1 MISFC
6 EERFPTDIS
15 YGISGGPNFNTEI
28 VETAVGNEFR
38 NMRTPYSRSKYNLA
52 SAIKTEEQLH
62 KVIGFFRAMRGRA
75 IAFRFK
81 DWLDYKATQQFIA
94 IADGRRKKYQLVKS
108 YDIGTLA
115 EVRKISKPVPGS
127 VKVYVNNKRELKL
140 NIDHQSGAILF
151 YLAPP
156 KGAVIRADFEFDV
169 AVRFDSDNISAS
181 IESYGVYSTH
191 EISLIEIKL

>member
-38 NMRTPYSRSKYNLA
+38 NMRTPYSRTKYNLA

-62 KVIGFFRAMRGRA
+62 KVISFFRAMRGRA

-81 DWLDYKATQQFIA
+81 DWLDYKAHQQFIA
-94 IADGRRKKYQLVKS
+94 ISDGRRKKYQLIKS
-108 YDIGTLA
+108 YDIGTLS
-115 EVRKISKPVPGS
+115 EVRKISKPVHGS

-140 NIDHQSGAILF
+140 SIDHKTGAILF
-151 YLAPP
+151 YVPP
-156 KGAVIRADFEFDV
+156 TKGSIIRADFEFDV
-169 AVRFDSDNISAS
+169 AARFDSDNISAS

-191 EISLIEIKL
+191 EISVIEVKV